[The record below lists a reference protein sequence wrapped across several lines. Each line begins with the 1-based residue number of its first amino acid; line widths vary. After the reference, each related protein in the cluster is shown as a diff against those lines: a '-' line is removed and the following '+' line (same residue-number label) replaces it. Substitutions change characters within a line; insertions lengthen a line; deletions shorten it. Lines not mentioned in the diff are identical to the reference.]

1 MNECK
6 RNQPCYVN
14 AICINTEES
23 CVCICHA
30 GYTGNGL
37 SCAGT

>member
-6 RNQPCYVN
+6 RNQPCHVN
-14 AICINTEES
+14 AISTNTEGS
-23 CVCICHA
+23 YVCTCHP

-37 SCAGT
+37 SCTGM

>member
-6 RNQPCYVN
+6 RNQPCHVN
-14 AICINTEES
+14 VICINTEES
-23 CVCICHA
+23 YVCTCHA

-37 SCAGT
+37 SCTGT